1 MTTLIKSLRMMIVM
15 KMMRIYGRM
24 KVMIKMM
31 MVKIIIMITRGM
43 MIMIT
48 RGIIMGE
55 KEINRR
61 RVRAMM
67 WSF

>member
-1 MTTLIKSLRMMIVM
+1 MMIVM

-31 MVKIIIMITRGM
+31 MVKIIIMITSEM

>member
-1 MTTLIKSLRMMIVM
+1 M

-31 MVKIIIMITRGM
+31 MVKIIIMITSEM
-43 MIMIT
+43 MIT
-48 RGIIMGE
+48 RGIILGE

-67 WSF
+67 RSF